1 MGLLEVFGTGSWAA
15 PEVTGVGRLASRTPL
30 VSFSSIENA
39 RVGDS
44 EWLQNLDGRW
54 KFLMLEKPELLEEKH
69 ISSATDT
76 KKWDVITVPGTWNT
90 QGWGKPHYT
99 NVIMPF
105 RNDPPSVPEA
115 NPTGVYRTT
124 FKIPKTW
131 SKRRTILRIG
141 GADSLHH
148 VFVNGVAVGMGKDT
162 RVTSEYD
169 ITAFL
174 KPDENTLAIVV
185 VRWSDATWLEDQ
197 DQWWLAGITRSVELV
212 SVPETHIYDVFATAG
227 LKDDLETGT
236 LKLEAEVRFTN
247 TPQAGWKLEARLETL
262 AGKVVSMTPV
272 KLEDLTPPRFGFSQP
287 KRVSS
292 TTVTAE
298 ISTFDRSS
306 FIMEGV
312 AGDHFP
318 GHAIAWQCEVPGIKS
333 WNAETPNL
341 YRLIVTL
348 LEPSGKVVEVVT
360 QRIGFRSVKIKTR
373 ELLIN
378 GQPVLIQGANRHDHD
393 DKTGCVVSHETM
405 RLDLETMKRH
415 NINAVRT
422 SHYPSDPYLYD
433 LADELGLYVIAETN
447 LETHARFSQLI
458 HDQRYHMACLER
470 MTRMVRRDKNHAC
483 IIGWSLGNES
493 GYGAIHDA
501 MAAWTRHFD
510 PSRFVH
516 YEGPHRFDIGAAKD
530 NYGLAATDVV
540 CPMYPTIESI
550 KAWATRAADSRPLI
564 MCEYS
569 HAMGNSNG
577 SFEDYWN
584 AVRDNHGL
592 QGGFIWEWIDHG
604 IKIKHKNGREFWGYG
619 GHFGDVPNDGAFI
632 QDGLVFPD
640 RTPHPAMQEVKH
652 VWRPVRVSS
661 MDVRKSRVSISN
673 ERFFVGLDDLECRWE
688 LLADGVKVQS
698 GKLELPTIK
707 PQTFAKLEIP
717 YDLKSLPKG
726 VEVHLTL
733 RFLQKKATPWAAKG
747 FEVCWDQLEL
757 PRTKASATKA
767 KTVFSSFI
775 HNDQQLMLIGENG
788 TFVFDAKTG
797 MLEDILKGK
806 KSILAAPLEL
816 AVWRSYIDN
825 DGVPPGTLGIPG
837 MRTWWMEWDLPN
849 AKLETLDSKW
859 KHHAGMLEVYSHQ
872 RIKAANNAVIEHYQ
886 VILADG
892 TGLSFHHTVIIPA
905 QLDDLQCLGMKF
917 ALEPGFEKLE
927 WFGRGLVDT
936 YSDRKGAPIA
946 VHTSSVSEQ
955 YVPYLRPQ
963 DHGHH
968 ADTRW
973 AELKNK
979 NSSLRISAL
988 EPSTISFAARH
999 HSDEQLEQATI
1010 TAELDAA
1017 PETFVY
1023 VDHKLRGL
1031 GTGSCGPDTLEQ
1043 YKIKAGRYQWSWM
1056 LEIAQ

>member
-1 MGLLEVFGTGSWAA
+1 MGLLEVFGIGSWAA
-15 PEVTGVGRLASRTPL
+15 PEITGVGRLASRTPL
-30 VSFSSIENA
+30 ISYSSIETA
-39 RVGDS
+39 RVGDA
-44 EWLQNLDGRW
+44 EWWQNLDGRW
-54 KFLMLEKPELLEEKH
+54 KFLMLERPELLTEKH
-69 ISSATDT
+69 VSSATDT
-76 KKWDVITVPGTWNT
+76 KKWNGINVPGTWNT

-105 RNDPPSVPEA
+105 RNDPPSVPDA

-131 SKRRTILRIG
+131 TKRRTILRIG

-148 VFVNGVAVGMGKDT
+148 VFVNGIAVGMGKDT

-169 ITAFL
+169 ITDAL
-174 KPDENTLAIVV
+174 KTGENTLAIVV

-197 DQWWLAGITRSVELV
+197 DQWWLAGITRSVELL
-212 SVPETHIYDVFATAG
+212 SVPQTHIYDLFASAG
-227 LKDDLETGT
+227 LKDDLKTGT
-236 LKLEAEVRFTN
+236 LKLEAEVRFN
-247 TPQAGWKLEARLETL
+247 AKPQAGWKLEARLETL
-262 AGKVVSMTPV
+262 TGKTVSVTPV
-272 KLEDLTPPRFGFSQP
+272 KLADLTPPRFAFSQP
-287 KRVSS
+287 KQEKSS
-292 TTVTAE
+292 SITAQ
-298 ISTFDRSS
+298 IPTFDRSS

-312 AGDHFP
+312 SGDSFP
-318 GHAIAWQCEVPGIKS
+318 GHAISWQCDVPNIEA

-341 YRLIVTL
+341 YRLIVSL
-348 LEPSGKVVEVVT
+348 LKPSGEIAEVVT

-378 GQPVLIQGANRHDHD
+378 GQPVLMQGVNRHDHD
-393 DKTGCVVSHETM
+393 DKTGCVVTRESM

-458 HDQRYHMACLER
+458 HDQRFHMACLDR
-470 MTRMVRRDKNHAC
+470 ITRMVRRDKNHAS

-516 YEGPHRFDIGAAKD
+516 YEGPHRWDIGASKD

-540 CPMYPTIESI
+540 CPMYPQLTDIV
-550 KAWATRAADSRPLI
+550 AWAKRAADSRPLI

-577 SFEDYWN
+577 GFEDYWN
-584 AVRDNHGL
+584 AVRENHGL

-619 GHFGDVPNDGAFI
+619 GHFGDEPNDGAFI

-652 VWRPVRVSS
+652 VWRPVRVSGV
-661 MDVRKSRVSISN
+661 DVKKGKISVSN
-673 ERFFVGLDDLECRWE
+673 ERFFTNLNDLECRWE
-688 LLADGVKVQS
+688 LLADGVKVQT
-698 GKLELPTIK
+698 GKFELPEIK
-707 PQTFAKLEIP
+707 PQTAVTLEIP

-733 RFLQKKATPWAAKG
+733 RFMQKKVTPWAAKG

-757 PRTKASATKA
+757 PRTKARASRGEMT
-767 KTVFSSFI
+767 FSSFL
-775 HNDQQLMLIGENG
+775 HDENMLMLIGTEG
-788 TFVFDAKTG
+788 TFVFDKPTG
-797 MLEDILKGK
+797 TLIDILRGK
-806 KSILAAPLEL
+806 KSFLSAPLEL

-837 MRTWWMEWDLPN
+837 MRTWWMEWDL
-849 AKLETLDSKW
+849 ATASIETIESKW
-859 KHHAGMLEVYSHQ
+859 HHDSGVLEVYSHQ
-872 RIKAANNAVIEHYQ
+872 RIKAGNNAVLEHKQ
-886 VILADG
+886 LIIA
-892 TGLSFHHTVIIPA
+892 TGAGLEFHHEVIVPA
-905 QLDDLQCLGMKF
+905 QLDDLQRLGMKF
-917 ALEPGFEKLE
+917 VLPAGFEKLE
-927 WFGRGLVDT
+927 WFGRGPVDT

-946 VHTSSVSEQ
+946 VHSSSVTDQ

-968 ADTRW
+968 IDTRW
-973 AELKNK
+973 ATIGSK
-979 NSSLRISAL
+979 NSSLRITAL
-988 EPSTISFAARH
+988 EPSTLSFAARH
-999 HSDEQLEQATI
+999 HSDEQLEQANV
-1010 TAELDAA
+1010 TAELEASA
-1017 PETFVY
+1017 ETFVY
-1023 VDHKLRGL
+1023 VDHMLRGL

-1043 YKIKAGRYQWSWM
+1043 YRIKAGRYEWSWK
-1056 LEIAQ
+1056 LELS

>member
-15 PEVTGVGRLASRTPL
+15 PEITGVGRLASRTPL
-30 VSFSSIENA
+30 ISYSSLETA
-39 RVGDS
+39 RAGDV

-54 KFLMLEKPELLEEKH
+54 KFLMLKRPELLEEEH
-69 ISSATDT
+69 VASATDT
-76 KKWDVITVPGTWNT
+76 KKWDGIEVPGTWNT

-105 RNDPPSVPEA
+105 RNDPPTVPDA

-124 FKIPKTW
+124 FKILKTW
-131 SKRRTILRIG
+131 TKRRTILRIG

-169 ITAFL
+169 ITDAL
-174 KPDENTLAIVV
+174 KTGENTLAIVV

-197 DQWWLAGITRSVELV
+197 DQWWLAGITRSVELL
-212 SVPETHIYDVFATAG
+212 SVPETHVYDVFATAG
-227 LKDDLETGT
+227 LKDDFKTGT
-236 LKLEAEVRFTN
+236 LKLEAQIRFTGA
-247 TPQAGWKLEARLETL
+247 PQAGWKLETRLETL
-262 AGKVVSMTPV
+262 AGKTVSMTPV
-272 KLEDLTPPRFGFSQP
+272 KFQDLTPPRFAFSQP
-287 KRVSS
+287 KQEKSS
-292 TTVTAE
+292 SVTAQ
-298 ISTFDRSS
+298 IPTFDRSS

-312 AGDHFP
+312 AGDSFP
-318 GHAIAWQCEVPGIKS
+318 GHAIAWQAEIAGIEAWS
-333 WNAETPNL
+333 AETPNL

-348 LEPSGKVVEVVT
+348 LEPSGEIAEVVT

-378 GQPVLIQGANRHDHD
+378 GQPVLMQGVNRHDHD
-393 DKTGCVVSHETM
+393 DKTGCVVTKETM

-458 HDQRYHMACLER
+458 HDQRYHMACFDR
-470 MTRMVRRDKNHAC
+470 ITRMVRRDKNHAC

-510 PSRFVH
+510 PSRFIH
-516 YEGPHRFDIGAAKD
+516 YEGPHRWNIGASKD

-540 CPMYPTIESI
+540 CPMYPQLKDIV
-550 KAWATRAADSRPLI
+550 AWATRAADSRPLI

-577 SFEDYWN
+577 GFNDYWN
-584 AVRDNHGL
+584 AVRENHGL

-604 IKIKHKNGREFWGYG
+604 IKIKHKNRREFWGYG
-619 GHFGDVPNDGAFI
+619 GHFGDEPNDGAFI

-640 RTPHPAMQEVKH
+640 RSPHPAMQEVKH

-661 MDVRKSRVSISN
+661 VDVRKGRVSIGN
-673 ERFFVGLDDLECRWE
+673 EKFFTNLDDLECRWE
-688 LLADGVKVQS
+688 LLADGVKIQT
-698 GKLELPTIK
+698 GKLELPEIK
-707 PQTFAKLEIP
+707 PQTAATLEIP

-733 RFLQKKATPWAAKG
+733 RFMQKKATAWAAKG

-757 PRTKASATKA
+757 PRTKARAMQGEM
-767 KTVFSSFI
+767 VFSSFLHDENI
-775 HNDQQLMLIGENG
+775 LMLIGGEG
-788 TFVFDAKTG
+788 TFVFDKQTG
-797 MLEDILKGK
+797 TLIDILKGK
-806 KSILAAPLEL
+806 KSFLAAPFEL
-816 AVWRSYIDN
+816 SVWRSYIDN

-849 AKLETLDSKW
+849 RPIETLESKW
-859 KHHAGMLEVYSHQ
+859 HHDAGVLEVYSHQ
-872 RIKAANNAVIEHYQ
+872 RIQAGNNAVLEHKQ
-886 VILADG
+886 LILADG
-892 TGLSFHHTVIIPA
+892 HGLEFHHEVIVPA
-905 QLDDLQCLGMKF
+905 QLDDLQRIGMKF

-936 YSDRKGAPIA
+936 YSDRKGAPVA
-946 VHTSSVSEQ
+946 VHNSNVTDQ

-968 ADTRW
+968 IETRW
-973 AELKNK
+973 ARIGSK
-979 NSSLRISAL
+979 NSSLKITAL

-999 HSDEQLEQATI
+999 HSDEQLEQASI
-1010 TAELDAA
+1010 TAELEAS

-1023 VDHKLRGL
+1023 VDHMLRGL

-1043 YKIKAGRYQWSWM
+1043 YRIKAGRYEWSWK
-1056 LEIAQ
+1056 LELA

>member
-15 PEVTGVGRLASRTPL
+15 PEITGVGRLASRTPL
-30 VSFSSIENA
+30 ISYSSIETARAENA
-39 RVGDS
+39 

-54 KFLMLEKPELLEEKH
+54 KFLMLERPELLEEQH
-69 ISSATDT
+69 VSSATDT
-76 KKWDVITVPGTWNT
+76 KKWDGINVPGTWNT
-90 QGWGKPHYT
+90 QGWGQPHYT

-105 RNDPPSVPEA
+105 RNDPPTVPAA

-131 SKRRTILRIG
+131 TKRRTILRIG

-148 VFVNGVAVGMGKDT
+148 VFVNGVAIGMGKDT

-169 ITAFL
+169 ITDQL
-174 KPDENTLAIVV
+174 KTGENTLAIVV

-197 DQWWLAGITRSVELV
+197 DQWWLAGITRSVELL
-212 SVPETHIYDVFATAG
+212 SVPETHIVDVFATAG
-227 LKDDLETGT
+227 LKDDLQTGT
-236 LKLEAEVRFTN
+236 LKLEAEIRFSN
-247 TPQAGWKLEARLETL
+247 VPQAGWKLETRLETL
-262 AGKVVSMTPV
+262 TGKTVSMTPV
-272 KLEDLTPPRFGFSQP
+272 KLADLTPPRFGFSQP
-287 KRVSS
+287 KQEKSS
-292 TTVTAE
+292 SVTAQ
-298 ISTFDRSS
+298 IPTFDRSG

-312 AGDHFP
+312 SGDSFP
-318 GHAIAWQCEVPGIKS
+318 GHAIAWQCDVPGIEAWS
-333 WNAETPNL
+333 AEAPNL
-341 YRLIVTL
+341 YRLILTL
-348 LEPSGKVVEVVT
+348 LEPSGEVAEVVT
-360 QRIGFRSVKIKTR
+360 QRLGFRSVKIKSR

-378 GQPVLIQGANRHDHD
+378 GQAVLMQGVNRHDHD
-393 DKTGCVVSHETM
+393 DKTGCVVSRETM

-447 LETHARFSQLI
+447 LETHARFSQLV
-458 HDQRYHMACLER
+458 HDQRYHMACLDR
-470 MTRMVRRDKNHAC
+470 ITRMVRRDKNHAS

-516 YEGPHRFDIGAAKD
+516 YEGPHRWDIGASKD

-540 CPMYPTIESI
+540 CPMYPTLTDII
-550 KAWATRAADSRPLI
+550 AWATRAADSRPLI

-577 SFEDYWN
+577 GFNDYWN
-584 AVRDNHGL
+584 AVRENQGL

-604 IKIKHKNGREFWGYG
+604 IKTKHKNGREFWGYG
-619 GHFGDVPNDGAFI
+619 GHFGDEPNDGAFI

-652 VWRPVRVSS
+652 VWRPVRVSGV
-661 MDVRKSRVSISN
+661 DVKKGKISISN
-673 ERFFVGLDDLECRWE
+673 ERFFTTLSDLECRWE
-688 LLADGVKVQS
+688 LLADGIKVQT
-698 GKLELPTIK
+698 GKLDLPEIKAQTAATLEL
-707 PQTFAKLEIP
+707 P

-733 RFLQKKATPWAAKG
+733 HFLQKKATPWAAKG

-757 PRTKASATKA
+757 PRTKARATRGEM
-767 KTVFSSFI
+767 TFSSFL
-775 HNDQQLMLIGENG
+775 HDENVLMLIGTEG
-788 TFVFDAKTG
+788 TFVFDKPTG
-797 MLEDILKGK
+797 TLIDILKGK
-806 KSILAAPLEL
+806 KSFLAAPLEL

-825 DGVPPGTLGIPG
+825 DGVPPGMLGIPG

-849 AKLETLDSKW
+849 SPIETLESKW
-859 KHHAGMLEVYSHQ
+859 NHDSGVLEVYSHQ
-872 RIKAANNAVIEHYQ
+872 RIKAGNNAVLEHKQ
-886 VILADG
+886 LIVA
-892 TGLSFHHTVIIPA
+892 TGAGLEFHHEVIVPA
-905 QLDDLQCLGMKF
+905 QLDDLQRLGMKF
-917 ALEPGFEKLE
+917 VLPAGFEKLE

-936 YSDRKGAPIA
+936 YSDRKGAPLA
-946 VHTSSVSEQ
+946 VHTSSVTDQ

-973 AELKNK
+973 ASIGSKNASLK
-979 NSSLRISAL
+979 LTAL

-999 HSDEQLEQATI
+999 HSDLLLEQATV
-1010 TAELDAA
+1010 TAELEAS

-1023 VDHKLRGL
+1023 VDHMLRGL

-1043 YKIKAGRYQWSWM
+1043 YRIKAGRYEWSWS
-1056 LEIAQ
+1056 LELS

>member
-1 MGLLEVFGTGSWAA
+1 MGLLEVFGTSSWTA
-15 PEVTGVGRLASRTPL
+15 PEITGVGRLASRTPL
-30 VSFSSIENA
+30 ISYSSIEMA
-39 RVGDS
+39 RAGDS

-54 KFLMLEKPELLEEKH
+54 KFLLLERPELLEEKH
-69 ISSATDT
+69 VSSAIDT
-76 KKWDVITVPGTWNT
+76 KKWDGINVPGTWNT

-105 RNDPPSVPEA
+105 RNDPPTVPAA

-131 SKRRTILRIG
+131 TKRRTILRIG

-148 VFVNGVAVGMGKDT
+148 VFVNGVSVGMGKDT

-169 ITAFL
+169 ITDQI
-174 KPDENTLAIVV
+174 KPGENSLAIVV

-227 LKDDLETGT
+227 LSENLETGT
-236 LKLEAEVRFTN
+236 LKLEAQVRFASEVK
-247 TPQAGWKLEARLETL
+247 PGWKLETRLETL
-262 AGKVVSMTPV
+262 TGKVVNMTPV
-272 KLEDLTPPRFGFSQP
+272 KLADLTPPRFAFSQP
-287 KRVSS
+287 KQEKSS
-292 TTVTAE
+292 SITVQ
-298 ISTFDRSS
+298 IPTFDRSS

-312 AGDHFP
+312 SGDSFP
-318 GHAIAWQCEVPGIKS
+318 GHVIAWQCDVPNIEA

-348 LEPSGKVVEVVT
+348 LKPSGEIAEVVT
-360 QRIGFRSVKIKTR
+360 QRIGFRTVKIKAR

-378 GQPVLIQGANRHDHD
+378 GQPVLIQGVNRHDHD
-393 DKTGCVVSHETM
+393 DKTGCVVTRESM

-433 LADELGLYVIAETN
+433 LADQLGLYVIAETN
-447 LETHARFSQLI
+447 LETHARFSELI
-458 HDQRYHMACLER
+458 HDPRFHMACLDR
-470 MTRMVRRDKNHAC
+470 ITRMVRRDKNHAC

-516 YEGPHRFDIGAAKD
+516 YEGPHRWDIGASKD
-530 NYGLAATDVV
+530 NYALAATDVV
-540 CPMYPTIESI
+540 CPMYPTLADIV
-550 KAWATRAADSRPLI
+550 AWAKRAADSRPLI

-577 SFEDYWN
+577 GFEDYWN
-584 AVRDNHGL
+584 AVRENHGL

-604 IKIKHKNGREFWGYG
+604 IKIKLKNGREFWGYG
-619 GHFGDVPNDGAFI
+619 GHFGDEPNDGAFI

-652 VWRPVRVSS
+652 VWRPVRISS
-661 MDVRKSRVSISN
+661 VDARKGRVSISN
-673 ERFFVGLDDLECRWE
+673 ERSFTTLDDLECRWE

-698 GKLELPTIK
+698 GKLELPAIA
-707 PQTFAKLEIP
+707 PQKAVTLEIP
-717 YDLKSLPKG
+717 YDLKTLPTG
-726 VEVHLTL
+726 VEVHLTI
-733 RFLQKKATPWAAKG
+733 RFLQKKATSWAAKG

-757 PRTKASATKA
+757 PRTKASAVKTQ
-767 KTVFSSFI
+767 TVFSSFI
-775 HNDQQLMLIGENG
+775 HNKNQLMLIGENA
-788 TFVFDAKTG
+788 TFIFDAKKGT
-797 MLEDILKGK
+797 LTDILKGK

-825 DGVPPGTLGIPG
+825 DGVPPGELGIPG
-837 MRTWWMEWDLPN
+837 MRTWWQEWDLPN
-849 AKLETLDSKW
+849 AKLETVESNW
-859 KHHAGMLEVYSHQ
+859 KHDSGLLEIQTVQ
-872 RIKAANNAVIEHYQ
+872 RIKAGNNAVIEHHQ

-892 TGLSFHHTVIIPA
+892 TGLEFHHEVIIPA
-905 QLDDLQCLGMKF
+905 QLDDLQRLGMKF

-927 WFGRGLVDT
+927 WFGRGIVDT
-936 YSDRKGAPIA
+936 YSDRKGAPVA
-946 VHTSSVSEQ
+946 LHTSSVTDQ

-973 AELKNK
+973 FELKNK
-979 NSSLRISAL
+979 NSSLRISAF

-999 HSDEQLEQATI
+999 HSDTDLENATT
-1010 TAELDAA
+1010 TAEVNARA
-1017 PETFVY
+1017 ETFVH
-1023 VDHKLRGL
+1023 VDHLIRGL

-1043 YKIKAGRYQWSWM
+1043 YRIKAGRYEWSWA
-1056 LEIAQ
+1056 LELS